1 MKSRFAQGVFLVF
14 VTVVLWG
21 VQFPVAKDA
30 FAAVDAFHVTAIRY
44 GLGALVLIV
53 LLVWLEGP
61 AALSYYGRAWPASL
75 FGFVG
80 MCCSPMLIFFGIAL
94 STPEHAAIIVA
105 LQPSMTA
112 LADWAIRGRRPR
124 RFTLA
129 CLALAFAGVVTVV
142 TRGDPVHVFVKG
154 EIAGDIVVILGAMC
168 WVAYTMAAENF
179 KGWSALRFTTLTI
192 IPGTL
197 GCIVVTA
204 VLVAAGMAVVPGIA
218 ALVAAGVAAVPGVA
232 ALASVAW
239 HLAYLTLGGI
249 VVSMLCWNAGNQRIG
264 ALNTMLLLNLM
275 PVVTFA
281 VRFAQGARPDAVE
294 LLGAALVI
302 SSLVANNL
310 YLRRKPARKTSEATI

>member
-1 MKSRFAQGVFLVF
+1 
-14 VTVVLWG
+14 
-21 VQFPVAKDA
+21 
-30 FAAVDAFHVTAIRY
+30 
-44 GLGALVLIV
+44 
-53 LLVWLEGP
+53 
-61 AALSYYGRAWPASL
+61 
-75 FGFVG
+75 
-80 MCCSPMLIFFGIAL
+80 
-94 STPEHAAIIVA
+94 
-105 LQPSMTA
+105 
-112 LADWAIRGRRPR
+112 
-124 RFTLA
+124 
-129 CLALAFAGVVTVV
+129 
-142 TRGDPVHVFVKG
+142 
-154 EIAGDIVVILGAMC
+154 
-168 WVAYTMAAENF
+168 MAAENF

-197 GCIVVTA
+197 GCIALT
-204 VLVAAGMAVVPGIA
+204 A

-281 VRFAQGARPDAVE
+281 VRFAQGARPAAVE
-294 LLGAALVI
+294 LAGAALVI

>member
-1 MKSRFAQGVFLVF
+1 MKSRFAQGVFLVL

-44 GLGALVLIV
+44 SLGALVLIV

-80 MCCSPMLIFFGIAL
+80 MCCSPMLVFFGIAL
-94 STPEHAAIIVA
+94 SSPEHAAIIVA

-154 EIAGDIVVILGAMC
+154 EIAGDIVVVLGAMC

-197 GCIVVTA
+197 GCIALT
-204 VLVAAGMAVVPGIA
+204 A

>member
-44 GLGALVLIV
+44 SLGALVLIV

-80 MCCSPMLIFFGIAL
+80 MCCSPML
-94 STPEHAAIIVA
+94 
-105 LQPSMTA
+105 
-112 LADWAIRGRRPR
+112 
-124 RFTLA
+124 
-129 CLALAFAGVVTVV
+129 
-142 TRGDPVHVFVKG
+142 VFVKG
-154 EIAGDIVVILGAMC
+154 EIAGDVVVILGAMC

-197 GCIVVTA
+197 GCIALT
-204 VLVAAGMAVVPGIA
+204 A

>member
-1 MKSRFAQGVFLVF
+1 MKSRFAQGVFLVL

-112 LADWAIRGRRPR
+112 LADWAIRGRQPR

-142 TRGDPVHVFVKG
+142 TRGDPVHVFEKG
-154 EIAGDIVVILGAMC
+154 EIAGDIVVILG
-168 WVAYTMAAENF
+168 
-179 KGWSALRFTTLTI
+179 RFTTLTI

-197 GCIVVTA
+197 GCILVT
-204 VLVAAGMAVVPGIA
+204 A
-218 ALVAAGVAAVPGVA
+218 ALVAAGAAAVPSVT
-232 ALASVAW
+232 ALVSVGW